1 MLLVAYIADA
11 AWILA
16 LAWMAGAARDAS
28 RQVVDGA
35 TFPLLYRKGQA
46 IQRTSKGWAL
56 SAYPMMALGLSLI
69 AMVESRRTDLSVDG
83 AWLLFGARM
92 AAAPLAVRLH
102 RMWLTGAMAILKA
115 EGAVKP

>member
-1 MLLVAYIADA
+1 MLIVAYIGDA
-11 AWILA
+11 AWIIA

-28 RQVVDGA
+28 RKVVDGA

-46 IQRTSKGWAL
+46 VQRTSKGWAL
-56 SAYPMMALGLSLI
+56 SAYPMMALGFSLI
-69 AMVESRRTDLSVDG
+69 LMVESRRPDLSVDG

-102 RMWLTGAMAILKA
+102 RMWLAGAMQILA
-115 EGAVKP
+115 GEGAVKP

>member
-1 MLLVAYIADA
+1 MLVVAYIADA

-28 RQVVDGA
+28 RQVADGVS
-35 TFPLLYRKGQA
+35 FPLLYRKGQA
-46 IQRTSKGWAL
+46 IQRSSRGWAL
-56 SAYPMMALGLSLI
+56 SAYPMMALGFSLI
-69 AMVESRRTDLSVDG
+69 LMVESRRPDLSVDG

-92 AAAPLAVRLH
+92 ASAPFAVRLH
-102 RMWLTGAMAILKA
+102 RMWLAGAMDILKR